1 MTNIKYIKGNI
12 FTTQCQ
18 TLVNTVNCVGVM
30 GAGIALEFK
39 YRYPIMFEKYVSHCK
54 ANLIEIGKLW
64 IYDIPNS
71 ENKVLNFP
79 TKRDWKFPSKYE
91 YLERGLKRFLETYK
105 EKKITSIAFPMLGA
119 LNGGLDPEKV
129 RDLMYS
135 YLSLCD
141 IPVEIYEYDAYS
153 SDDLV
158 EDLKKAL
165 LKKSVKELE
174 AQTRLRK
181 ETILKLK
188 DATND
193 GDFVNLMQLKKIRG
207 ISEETLKNCFSFAM
221 DLKNN
226 PKNEVLNIFD
236 NNPIEPVVILEKQIE
251 IPIKDNVIIPSPKK
265 VAAKKNNKVEIPI
278 LEKCLLTG
286 LDEQTIIKIESKET
300 HIMLDSI
307 INYCNG
313 LNLNLGKFMTQ
324 NYK

>member
-39 YRYPIMFEKYVSHCK
+39 YRYPVMFEKYVNHCK

-91 YLERGLKRFLETYK
+91 YLEKGLKRFLETYK

-129 RDLMYS
+129 RDLMDN

-141 IPVEIYEYDAYS
+141 IPIEIYEYDSYS
-153 SDDLV
+153 YDDLA
-158 EDLKKAL
+158 EDFKRTLI
-165 LKKSVKELE
+165 KKSIKEIEL
-174 AQTRLRK
+174 QTKLRK
-181 ETILKLK
+181 EVILKLK
-188 DATND
+188 DAAND
-193 GDFVNLMQLKKIRG
+193 DNFVNLMQLKKIRG
-207 ISEETLKNCFSFAM
+207 ISEETLKSCFIFAM
-221 DLKNN
+221 DLKTN

-236 NNPIEPVVILEKQIE
+236 NNPPEPVTILEKPIE
-251 IPIKDNVIIPSPKK
+251 IPTKENFVIPSQKK
-265 VAAKKNNKVEIPI
+265 GVTKKTKKVEIPI

-300 HIMLDSI
+300 HITIDSI

-313 LNLNLGKFMTQ
+313 LNLNFGKFITQ

>member
-39 YRYPIMFEKYVSHCK
+39 YRYPAMFEKYVSHCK

-91 YLERGLKRFLETYK
+91 YLEKGLKRFLETYK

-129 RDLMYS
+129 RDLMYG

-158 EDLKKAL
+158 ENLKKAL

-174 AQTRLRK
+174 VQTKLRK

-188 DATND
+188 DAAND

-221 DLKNN
+221 DLKNY

-236 NNPIEPVVILEKQIE
+236 NNPIEPVVILEKPIE
-251 IPIKDNVIIPSPKK
+251 VPIKDNVIIPSPKK
-265 VAAKKNNKVEIPI
+265 VAAKKNKKVEIPI

-300 HIMLDSI
+300 HITIDSV

-313 LNLNLGKFMTQ
+313 LNLNLGKFITQ